1 MARTESATVKMEP
14 VDEAILSEAG
24 RLVRMT
30 TPQYLLTA
38 GLEKA
43 RSALP
48 ADVVER
54 IERRFGGGHDQS

>member
-1 MARTESATVKMEP
+1 MEP

-43 RSALP
+43 RNALP
-48 ADVVER
+48 AEVVER
-54 IERRFGGGHDQS
+54 IERRFGGSNDHS